1 MEIDEEVCQLAKV
14 PMFSKLDKSKLRLI
28 AFTSEALH
36 YQPGEILFK
45 KGEPADSA
53 FVVLSGEVEVLA
65 DTHGEDLVAAVR
77 GANSLIGEMA
87 VITTDPRSA
96 TLRARDDVEVL
107 RIGDDVFIKL
117 LTENPEVS
125 LDVMRQL
132 SSKLAESQTAYET
145 LQDKLRASGG

>member
-14 PMFSKLDKSKLRLI
+14 PMFSKLDTSKLRLI
-28 AFTSEALH
+28 AFTSEALT
-36 YQPGEILFK
+36 YTPGEILFK

-53 FVVLSGEVEVLA
+53 YVVMSGEVEVLA
-65 DTHGEDLVAAVR
+65 DTSGADVVVAVR

-87 VITTDPRSA
+87 VISKETRSA
-96 TLRARDDVEVL
+96 TLRASSDVQVL
-107 RIGDDVFIKL
+107 RIAEDVFIKL

-132 SSKLAESQTAYET
+132 SNKLAELQTAYEE
-145 LQDKLRASGG
+145 LQEKLRAGG